1 VFSVGGGDGAGQ
13 GAGRSNAG
21 GDGDCSPVREE
32 REERVTDGDGGT
44 PRVLYG
50 VCVYAEELVRREPG
64 VCRADRLAR
73 SRVAA
78 DKKTDENEHALSEK
92 EKRREKQK
100 ADTVFSFPA
109 PRERYLVSA
118 DRCYCFLSYRPA
130 FEWHFE
136 VLRAVAAAERF
147 ERAREAA
154 EAINALGDEDDF
166 DANDEDDDD
175 AFDSTGLDDVFDS
188 MACLSES
195 FAVVA
200 AYETFDVSPALQRLG
215 GAAGV
220 SKEAVAQFGTFDA
233 QRRDAKKKKT
243 CTTTP
248 PMTFPGEFFPAD
260 AFSVFE
266 HSADR
271 WRTATACRVLSLE
284 TLLTAATAALL
295 ERRMVV
301 AHPNLGELSAI
312 VFAVT
317 SAMLKPLT
325 HRALVVP
332 IVPDTMYDLLEAPV
346 PFVLG
351 VRYKTPETRG
361 ALKQPGV
368 VRLNAY
374 KDAIK
379 VSGANDAPLPS
390 LPGRVALLEALR
402 PSYDAARSAA
412 LRAEKHGSPFPYAL
426 SVSSAAAYLDDVE
439 SDANETGERDD
450 ATRRN
455 VTARSAAREARRA
468 AGAFLETWR
477 EYMHALVSFEA
488 LAPHAITD
496 VTNAAGRV
504 TVLMRDSF
512 VESFRSTDR
521 HFADALVDTQAFQ
534 AHADGALTTF

>member
-1 VFSVGGGDGAGQ
+1 VTARGKARVVQTPAATETVRPYAKNVKNASPTETEEPRAFCTASVSTR
-13 GAGRSNAG
+13 RSSCAASRACAART
-21 GDGDCSPVREE
+21 DSRE
-32 REERVTDGDGGT
+32 
-44 PRVLYG
+44 
-50 VCVYAEELVRREPG
+50 
-64 VCRADRLAR
+64 
-73 SRVAA
+73 VAA
-78 DKKTDENEHALSEK
+78 RRTKKQTKRNENAREK

-154 EAINALGDEDDF
+154 EAINALGDEDEKK
-166 DANDEDDDD
+166 ANDEDDDD

-317 SAMLKPLT
+317 SAMLKT
-325 HRALVVP
+325 VDASRAGG
-332 IVPDTMYDLLEAPV
+332 PDRAGHD
-346 PFVLG
+346 
-351 VRYKTPETRG
+351 VRPARG
-361 ALKQPGV
+361 SRA
-368 VRLNAY
+368 VR
-374 KDAIK
+374 
-379 VSGANDAPLPS
+379 
-390 LPGRVALLEALR
+390 
-402 PSYDAARSAA
+402 
-412 LRAEKHGSPFPYAL
+412 
-426 SVSSAAAYLDDVE
+426 
-439 SDANETGERDD
+439 
-450 ATRRN
+450 
-455 VTARSAAREARRA
+455 
-468 AGAFLETWR
+468 
-477 EYMHALVSFEA
+477 
-488 LAPHAITD
+488 
-496 VTNAAGRV
+496 AGRAV
-504 TVLMRDSF
+504 
-512 VESFRSTDR
+512 
-521 HFADALVDTQAFQ
+521 
-534 AHADGALTTF
+534 